1 MSDYIQGNNCL
12 LYLAEANDSANL
24 KLWACCRSFTLN
36 GSTEVIEVTPIDGV
50 NTDFL
55 PTYNGAVI
63 SADGLYTI
71 PEYSSPQWGSEQL
84 WTWRIGRTLLYWKA
98 VFEKEDG
105 SMDTYDG
112 TCYLTNTTFTAG
124 VNDFS
129 NVNIEAVVVSGATA
143 TQETNIAC
151 PVVSM
156 DSTDTT
162 ITFAFNDSDE
172 GQTTYWITLYD
183 ESDNVLDVDA
193 ISAPFTNPIEGSF
206 TGLTPFTTYKVGLSF
221 EAFPYYYRDCSIVEI
236 ATSPEPQE
244 LLWQGPSGFVF
255 EETDGTS
262 KAMPLPTNINS
273 LALVDFTDDGG
284 GASFTYTGS
293 GTTALVDINMSGEWR
308 KNSAIPFEFR
318 VKINGSPVVTF
329 TFESS
334 IQTTL
339 INYSF
344 TSDWPITLATNDVV
358 SVDVRQLT
366 ATEFYLSASTGSS
379 WVKIT
384 AM

>member
-129 NVNIEAVVVSGATA
+129 NVNIEAIVVSGATA
-143 TQETNIAC
+143 TQEKNIAC
-151 PVVSM
+151 LVVNL

-172 GQTTYWITLYD
+172 GQTTYWVTLYD
-183 ESDNVLDVDA
+183 ESDTVLEVQ
-193 ISAPFTNPIEGSF
+193 SFNAPFTNPITGEF
-206 TGLTPFTTYKVGLSF
+206 TGLTANTIYKVGLSF

-236 ATSPEPQE
+236 STEPEE
-244 LLWQGPSGFVF
+244 AVLLWQGPSSFVF
-255 EETDGTS
+255 EETDGTVKS
-262 KAMPLPTNINS
+262 MPLPIQINS
-273 LALVDFTDDGG
+273 TPLDGFTDDGG
-284 GASFTYTGS
+284 GASYTYTGS
-293 GTTALVDINMSGEWR
+293 GTTATVTITMTGQWR

-318 VKINGSPVVTF
+318 IKINGSPVVTF

-339 INYSF
+339 ASYSF
-344 TSDWPITLATNDVV
+344 TSNWPITLVTNDVL

-379 WVKIT
+379 SIKVST
-384 AM
+384 P